1 MPKCNECGMC
11 KENCPV
17 YRALK
22 RESVSPR
29 GFAIL
34 QKKEVYDKIV
44 YLCSLC
50 GNCKEVCPYGV
61 DLKLQEFREKL
72 VENRVESSSNK
83 KVIDNLRKYGNPYG
97 AES

>member
-11 KENCPV
+11 KESCPV
-17 YRALK
+17 YRTLK

-72 VENRVESSSNK
+72 VEHRVESSSNK

>member
-1 MPKCNECGMC
+1 MPRCNECGMC
-11 KENCPV
+11 KEDCPV
-17 YRALK
+17 FRALK

-50 GNCKEVCPYGV
+50 GNCIKSCPYGV
-61 DLKLQEFREKL
+61 DLKLREFREKT
-72 VENRVESSSNK
+72 VENNVESSGNK
-83 KVIDNLRKYGNPYG
+83 KVIDNLRKFGNPYG
-97 AES
+97 K